1 MLFGASPELPRLHTA
16 KEIAAALRVSESW
29 VKERA
34 RLREIPFTLVGGSY
48 RFTAAHLVEIV
59 TIFEKRP
66 EPTRGQVVAASRRRA
81 QPRSLPADAVVPLRA
96 RQPQRR
102 PKAGLSP

>member
-1 MLFGASPELPRLHTA
+1 MAELPRLHAA

-29 VKERA
+29 VKNQAQR
-34 RLREIPFTLVGGSY
+34 RRIPFTLVGGSY
-48 RFTAAHLVEIV
+48 RFTEAHLVEIIE
-59 TIFEKRP
+59 IFEQRP
-66 EPTRGQVVAASRRRA
+66 EPTRGQVVTAPRRRA
-81 QPRSLPADAVVPLRA
+81 QPRPLPVDAVVPLRA